1 MESAERREYKAKW
14 YLENKDKE
22 EFKQRQKENKK
33 LYREKHKDTEEY
45 KKKNREASKKARE
58 KNRDYYI
65 EYSKNYYLQNKGKW
79 VEYRE
84 NGSYNC
90 VYRIID
96 IEGNIIRI
104 GSTGNGLKIRIAN
117 YMSERV
123 VKGWGM
129 HKWFNVFKVDKV
141 EFILT
146 DTRKK
151 AFALESVMIKKYNPL
166 LNQNVVKTDYYDK
179 YIDNLGDISDLEDLW
194 EVWEGLEYYKD
205 KYRNICN
212 KDL

>member
-1 MESAERREYKAKW
+1 MEKRKNTWYER
-14 YLENKDKE
+14 N
-22 EFKQRQKENKK
+22 
-33 LYREKHKDTEEY
+33 KDTEEY
-45 KKKNREASKKARE
+45 KQRIKENNKRYRERHREEINKKQRETSKKY
-58 KNRDYYI
+58 RDYYI
-65 EYSKNYYLQNKGKW
+65 NYSKNYYQQNKDKW

-129 HKWFNVFKVDKV
+129 HKWFNTLKVDKV
-141 EFILT
+141 EFIMV
-146 DTRKK
+146 DTRQK
-151 AFALESVMIKKYNPL
+151 AFALESVMIKKYDPL
-166 LNQNVVKTDYYDK
+166 LNQNVVKTDNYDK
-179 YIDNLGDISDLEDLW
+179 YIESLGDISDLEDLW